1 MIQGIGSTW
10 VVLVNGGL
18 VGVVAVVVVVGNCVG
33 EMREV
38 DEEGWLD
45 GVIEGEGK

>member
-18 VGVVAVVVVVGNCVG
+18 VGVVAVVVVGNCVG
-33 EMREV
+33 EIKEV

-45 GVIEGEGK
+45 GVVEGEGK